1 MNLILINL
9 NLFIIYNMATEK
21 KDDFGELSIE

>member
-9 NLFIIYNMATEK
+9 NLFIIYKMTTEK